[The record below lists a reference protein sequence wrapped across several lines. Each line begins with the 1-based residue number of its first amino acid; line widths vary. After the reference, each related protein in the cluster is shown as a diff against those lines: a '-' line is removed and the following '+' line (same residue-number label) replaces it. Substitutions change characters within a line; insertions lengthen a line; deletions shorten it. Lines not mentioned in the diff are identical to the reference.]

1 MPTSTNINNQNAMK
15 ELGRIGQRRYGGF
28 FYEEFLR
35 ELQGRKGIEVYK
47 EMSEND
53 ETVGACLYAIEIL
66 LKQAAWDVEPAS
78 TSNVDMKAADFLKSC
93 LDDMQDSWIDTISE
107 MLSFLPFGWTYHEIV
122 YKRRNGNSG
131 DPRMRSKYDDGLIGW
146 RKLPIRAQE
155 TLWEWVYD
163 DEDNLLGMTQVA
175 PPNFYM
181 ATIPIEKAIHIKTKS
196 RKNNP
201 EGRSILRNAYRAWYF
216 KRRIQ
221 EIEGIGIER
230 DLAGYPVLTTP
241 ENMDIWNEDD
251 PEMTK
256 IRLHAERLVQNI
268 RRDALEGLVL
278 PNGWQFQLLST
289 GGRRSFDTNAIIE
302 RYDTRIA
309 MTMLADFILIGHQK
323 VGSFAL
329 SSDKTEM
336 FSMAIGAYLDII
348 AEAFNNQ
355 AIPRLFDLNAD
366 AFKGMTDYPKLVHGD
381 VETPDLSQ
389 LSSFIKEMTGVGII
403 IPDENLENYIRR
415 VGNLPEKMEDDGAMD
430 RRQKQQ
436 DNNMNKPRTNN
447 KDSEEEEDDLEPDNP
462 EEAEMAKR
470 ILGRVRARG

>member
-355 AIPRLFDLNAD
+355 AIPRLFNLNAD

-415 VGNLPEKMEDDGAMD
+415 VGNLPEKMEDDGALD

-436 DNNMNKPRTNN
+436 DNNMNKPRTDN